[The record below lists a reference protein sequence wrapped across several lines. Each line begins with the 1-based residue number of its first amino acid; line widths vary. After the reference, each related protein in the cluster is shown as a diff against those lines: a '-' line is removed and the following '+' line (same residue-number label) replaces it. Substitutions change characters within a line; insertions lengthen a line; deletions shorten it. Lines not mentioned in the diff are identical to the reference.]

1 MGSWIKYRQ
10 RQGPSYKSGS
20 QQSPLLHLPHVR
32 MVTPKAWNGGGVGDE
47 VLLERVRMG
56 VG

>member
-56 VG
+56 VV